1 MNLNKLSATHIL
13 AKNPL
18 EYPLKATQSVAR
30 RIRFAM
36 KKWLLSPASL
46 DDFLRLLRAWKFW
59 LLGSVLGALMG
70 AAVFSLFPPMYR
82 AQATVIVDFNIEES
96 WTYGADR
103 DVYYY
108 LERESR
114 KLVEVAWAD
123 ETVSAVSAAFPELT
137 GTSLRGER
145 LHLSQPE
152 DGGWHFYADDPDPAR
167 AEEIASLWAESFV
180 EQVREGAL
188 NATALKA
195 ITVSLENGDAMI
207 ADVNDELARLEA
219 DSLGITSYAEVA
231 LSQKE
236 NLPVVRR
243 NALGEY
249 VFFGAVLTLVLGAL
263 GILLTGTDDE

>member
-1 MNLNKLSATHIL
+1 
-13 AKNPL
+13 
-18 EYPLKATQSVAR
+18 
-30 RIRFAM
+30 M
-36 KKWLLSPASL
+36 KKWLLSSPSL

-59 LLGSVLGALMG
+59 LLGSVLGALIG
-70 AAVFSLFPPMYR
+70 VAVFYLVPPMYR
-82 AQATVIVDFNIEES
+82 AQATVVVDFNIEES

-123 ETVSAVSAAFPELT
+123 ETVAAVRAVFPDLT
-137 GTSLRGER
+137 VASLRGER

-167 AEEIASLWAESFV
+167 AEEMVSLWAESFV
-180 EQVREGAL
+180 EQVREGAA

-195 ITVSLENGDAMI
+195 ITVSLENGDVMI
-207 ADVNDELARLEA
+207 ANVEDELIRLEA
-219 DSLGITSYAEVA
+219 GSLGIASYVEVA
-231 LSQKE
+231 LTQKE

-243 NALGEY
+243 NSLGEY
-249 VFFGAVLTLVLGAL
+249 VFFGAVSVLVLAAL
-263 GILLTGTDDE
+263 GILLTGTGDE